1 MGFGLL
7 MTLLVMII
15 AVSLLTM
22 SNMQQRVDTILQD
35 QYQKVTATTE
45 IKYNVALIHQL
56 LRSAIIAAE
65 YQGENEVAR
74 EILPL
79 RKRNAAVLASFAQG
93 KPSAHGHLAIIQKAG
108 AIDEANQKEL
118 FALLN
123 AGKLTEARSLL
134 NATIHLSEQEYV
146 KALSAMVQFQ
156 SAKMAE
162 ESNGSSV
169 AYAAARRNI
178 LLLGVT
184 ALLAGG
190 LAAFFIIHGLL
201 HQLGGEPARASAI
214 AGSIAEGDLATEVL
228 TKAGDRSSLMFAL
241 QTMRTHLAALV
252 GQVRAGADNIA
263 LISQEIARGNQ
274 NLSERTEHQ
283 AGSLAHTASSMEQLT
298 NTVGKNADRARQAN
312 QLALD
317 ASNIAL
323 EGGVVVGQVVETMR
337 GITQSSKKII
347 DIIDVIDGIAF
358 QTNILALNAAVEAAR
373 AGEQGRGFAVVAAE
387 VRNLA
392 QRSAGAA
399 KEIKTLIGDSVE
411 RVTKGSALVDRAGT
425 TMTQIVV
432 SVKRVTDITGEIMSA
447 SDGQATGIGEIN
459 QAIIE
464 MDTVTQQNA
473 ALVEQAAAATQSMQ
487 DQATNLV
494 QVVGLF
500 KLSAGAER
508 ITQMSLAL
516 APDRPL
522 PVNRPGAVKLRMQS
536 VKPDTRNAARRTQ
549 RDERTRP
556 TASYG
561 PAVQVGVASAQVNVA
576 IGPDELIA

>member
-1 MGFGLL
+1 MKTYLHSLLHTLGQLAIGLRLAMGFGLV
-7 MTLLVMII
+7 MTLLVMIM

-35 QYQKVTATTE
+35 QYQKVTAATE

-79 RKRNAAVLASFAQG
+79 RKRNATVLASFAQG
-93 KPSAHGHLAIIQKAG
+93 QASAHDQGRLTIIQKAG
-108 AIDEANQKEL
+108 AIDETNQKEL

-134 NATIHLSEQEYV
+134 NATIRLSEQEYV
-146 KALSAMVQFQ
+146 KALSEMVQFQ

-162 ESNGSSV
+162 ESDGSSA

-190 LAAFFIIHGLL
+190 LAAFFIVRGLL
-201 HQLGGEPARASAI
+201 RQLGGEPVRASAI
-214 AGSIAEGDLATEVL
+214 AGNIADGDLATVVA
-228 TKAGDRSSLMFAL
+228 TKASDQSSLMFAL
-241 QTMRTHLAALV
+241 QAMRARLAALV
-252 GQVRAGADNIA
+252 GQVRASADNIA

-274 NLSERTEHQ
+274 DLSERTEHQ
-283 AGSLAHTASSMEQLT
+283 ASSLEQTASSMEQLT
-298 NTVGKNADRARQAN
+298 ATVGQNADNARQAN

-347 DIIDVIDGIAF
+347 DIIGVIDGIAF

-411 RVTKGSALVDRAGT
+411 RVTKGSALVDRAGM
-425 TMTQIVV
+425 TMTQIVG
-432 SVKRVTDITGEIMSA
+432 SVKRVTDIMGEIMSA
-447 SDGQATGIGEIN
+447 SEEQTTGIGQIN

-473 ALVEQAAAATQSMQ
+473 ALVKQAAAAAESMQ
-487 DQATNLV
+487 EQAANLV
-494 QVVGLF
+494 QVVGVF
-500 KLSAGAER
+500 KLSAGTER
-508 ITQMSLAL
+508 ITQVSFAHASDKPSPM
-516 APDRPL
+516 
-522 PVNRPGAVKLRMQS
+522 NRPGV
-536 VKPDTRNAARRTQ
+536 ARLGKT
-549 RDERTRP
+549 
-556 TASYG
+556 G
-561 PAVQVGVASAQVNVA
+561 
-576 IGPDELIA
+576 